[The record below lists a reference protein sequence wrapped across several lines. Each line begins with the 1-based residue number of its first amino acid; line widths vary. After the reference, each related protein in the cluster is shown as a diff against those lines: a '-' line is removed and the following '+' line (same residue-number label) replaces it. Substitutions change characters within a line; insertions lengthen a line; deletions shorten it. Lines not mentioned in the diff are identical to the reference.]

1 MKPQS
6 AKAKGRLME
15 NAVVDFL
22 NAALGT
28 DTIERRRLNG
38 VNDRGDVSGVRFN
51 DRRIVLEVKNT
62 ATLSVAEHL
71 REAHTEARNDGALL
85 GAVVQKRRGLGIA
98 DLDSVGE
105 QLVFLTLHDF
115 ALLLNGGFPLAH
127 ERPSGGDSRE

>member
-1 MKPQS
+1 MKPSS

-38 VNDRGDVSGVRFN
+38 VNDRGDISGVRFN
-51 DRRIVLEVKNT
+51 DRRVVVEVKNT
-62 ATLSVAEHL
+62 ATLNVSEHL
-71 REAHTEARNDGALL
+71 REAHTEALNDGALV
-85 GAVVQKRRGLGIA
+85 GVVVQKRRGLGVA
-98 DLDSVGE
+98 DLASTGE
-105 QLVFLTLHDF
+105 QLVMMTLRDF

-127 ERPSGGDSRE
+127 ERPNGGKDE

>member
-1 MKPQS
+1 MKPSS

-15 NAVVDFL
+15 NAVVEFL

-28 DTIERRRLNG
+28 DTIERRRLTG
-38 VNDRGDVSGVRFN
+38 TKDRGDVSGVRFN

-71 REAHTEARNDGALL
+71 REAHTEALNDGALL
-85 GAVVQKRRGLGIA
+85 GVVVQKRRGLGVA
-98 DLDSVGE
+98 DLSSTGE
-105 QLVFLTLHDF
+105 QLVMMTLRDF

-127 ERPSGGDSRE
+127 EKPTGGDANA